1 MRRAVA
7 LCLLLALLGGCEK
20 SFDDR
25 YAQAQKKLG
34 EQALSID
41 RELAAKASEAA
52 LAPEAT
58 AVATALPT
66 SAAMR

>member
-1 MRRAVA
+1 MARLAGAV
-7 LCLLLALLGGCEK
+7 LLLALLGGCEK

-34 EQALSID
+34 EQAVSID
-41 RELAAKASEAA
+41 RELVAKASEAA

-58 AVATALPT
+58 ATALPQP
-66 SAAMR
+66 AAAH

>member
-1 MRRAVA
+1 MRRAVP

-34 EQALSID
+34 EQAVSID
-41 RELAAKASEAA
+41 RELAAKASEAS
-52 LAPEAT
+52 LAPEAMP
-58 AVATALPT
+58 AATALPT
-66 SAAMR
+66 SAAKR